1 MIFMND
7 ANMQAKYPE
16 GLLDWSG
23 HRGGGVKKLFYQAS
37 GRPSSEI
44 IRTNLLNR
52 LELWADEI
60 GAGNDNVPRIVLL
73 VGGPG
78 NGKTE
83 AVEFAIE
90 CLDSSTSSGGGLKA
104 ALATRFNPTDGTPPP
119 RLAEIQLPEIQS
131 HGRPVLRIVQDAS
144 AGDSK
149 GYPNTSP
156 AQLLVHDLQDALNR
170 SDVIY
175 LACVNRGVLDDALIL
190 ATDSGN
196 TSVRPL
202 IEQVVGSVG
211 TGPKPIACWPLQGFE
226 EVAIW
231 PMDIESLL
239 NSGPSSEINSTPAA
253 QLLDFAT
260 KTDDWPVMGE
270 CEAGPLCPFCL
281 SREALSNDPGEAS
294 FLRILRWYELASGKR
309 WSFRDLGSLF
319 AFLLAGAPPDGLR
332 GSKYSPCAWAA
343 KQLALKHNTNPRD
356 AKARALAPYL
366 LVSRLYKHS
375 LFGFWP
381 RVSTP
386 ALRSMLKDLDLQN
399 DEVLS
404 GLLHFLADSRRST
417 IPPTL
422 NSQMEEVCEILDPA
436 LADPDSEVK
445 LSGKTTVAFRE
456 IDIRFSQS
464 VGEGLKY
471 IQKYLCLTALE
482 IELLKNLQGAD
493 ERLSAAATAKNRPE
507 VANKIQSMIR
517 DFSCRIVRRSVGCRA
532 AAVRDGK
539 ILIDFESVVA
549 GHDQLL
555 YEASQQVEALL
566 NNGDKFSVVL
576 NTTFGEP
583 IPSLERRVTLTTDKQ
598 RVKVPKDIIVERP
611 INALKFLT
619 VGPESRREFIPLTY
633 ELFKSVRELR
643 EQMLA
648 ASLPRA
654 VVALLDITRA
664 RLGGYIVRDEELL
677 EAGTIQI
684 GIRKD
689 VIVRQRGQ
697 FLIKREAQA

>member
-1 MIFMND
+1 MND
-7 ANMQAKYPE
+7 ANKQARFPE

-23 HRGGGVKKLFYQAS
+23 HRGGGVRKLFYEAS

-52 LELWADEI
+52 LESWAGEI
-60 GAGNDNVPRIVLL
+60 GAGNDGVPRIVLL

-83 AVEFAIE
+83 AVEFAIG
-90 CLDSSTSSGGGLKA
+90 CLDISTAAGGGLKA
-104 ALATRFNPTDGTPPP
+104 ELASRFDPTDGTPPP
-119 RLAEIQLPEIQS
+119 RLAEIQLPEIPNR
-131 HGRPVLRIVQDAS
+131 GRPALQIVQDAS
-144 AGDSK
+144 AGDSHEH
-149 GYPNTSP
+149 PNSSP
-156 AQLLVHDLQDALNR
+156 AQLLVQDLQDALSR

-175 LACVNRGVLDDALIL
+175 LACVNRGVLDDALIS

-211 TGPKPIACWPLQGFE
+211 TGPKPIACWPLHNFE
-226 EVAIW
+226 DVAVW

-239 NSGPSSEINSTPAA
+239 KSGPSGEIITTPAA
-253 QLLDFAT
+253 QLLDYAT
-260 KTDDWPVMGE
+260 KDDEWPVMGE

-281 SREALSNDPGEAS
+281 SREALSSDLGEAS

-319 AFLLAGAPPDGLR
+319 AYLLAGAPPDGVR
-332 GSKYSPCAWAA
+332 GAKYSPCAWAA
-343 KQLALKHNTNPRD
+343 KQLALKDSTNPRD
-356 AKARALAPYL
+356 AKARSLAPYL

-381 RVSTP
+381 RVSTRE
-386 ALRSMLKDLDLQN
+386 LRNLLKDLDLQT
-399 DEVLS
+399 DDTLS

-422 NSQMEEVCEILDPA
+422 NSQLEEVCDILDPA

-445 LSGKTTVAFRE
+445 LSGNTTVAFRE

-471 IQKYLCLTALE
+471 IRKFLCLTALE
-482 IELLKNLQGAD
+482 IELLKNLDAAD
-493 ERLSAAATAKNRPE
+493 ARLSFAGITKNRPE
-507 VANKIQSMIR
+507 VANKVQSMLR
-517 DFSCRIVRRSVGCRA
+517 DFACRIVRRSVGCRA
-532 AAVRDGK
+532 AAVRDGE
-539 ILIDFESVVA
+539 ILIDFEHVVS
-549 GHDQLL
+549 GHEHLL
-555 YEASQQVEALL
+555 YEASQQVESLL
-566 NNGDKFSVVL
+566 NSGDKFSVVL

-583 IPSLERRVTLTTDKQ
+583 IPSPERRVTLTTDKQ
-598 RVKVPKDIIVERP
+598 RVRVPKDIVLERP
-611 INALKFLT
+611 VTALKFLT

-633 ELFKSVRELR
+633 ELYKSVRELR
-643 EQMLA
+643 MQMLA

-664 RLGGYIVRDEELL
+664 RLGGHIVRDEELL

-697 FLIKREAQA
+697 FLIKREAGA